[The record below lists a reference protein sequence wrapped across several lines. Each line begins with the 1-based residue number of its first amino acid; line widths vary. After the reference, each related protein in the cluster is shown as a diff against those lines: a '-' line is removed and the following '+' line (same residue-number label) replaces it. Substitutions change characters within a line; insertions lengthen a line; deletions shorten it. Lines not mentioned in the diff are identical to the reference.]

1 MVNMNKGGDDSL
13 LSTMPFLAH
22 ESPRPGQL
30 EMIQDGINA
39 LEKGNFHLAAA
50 PTGIGKTAASLAA
63 ALQVA
68 SLHPQKK
75 TVFFL
80 TSRQTQHRI
89 VVDTVRRINQRRKG
103 MIPVRLVD
111 MVGQAGMCV
120 QPFAKESPLVFSLLC
135 SQARKTRS
143 CKPWI
148 TAAPGLKNRI
158 LASPLHV
165 DELVGISQTHT
176 ENGVPAQTCPWKA
189 AREAVS
195 GADVFVGDYNHLFD
209 EGVRTSSLKAME
221 LELEDII
228 VVVDEAHNLPD
239 RIRMT
244 LEKRLTQTMIRN
256 TQIELEEYS
265 GVLAQAMN
273 RPGGEALS
281 MTHGL
286 AAWAFDVMKA
296 SRPGFVKLF
305 EGLRRSLGHNEEE
318 CEVQVEELLNVL
330 HRACDEVEGVTGQ
343 QHLGAKTS
351 SKHPAVER
359 AVRIHQL
366 RDILSSVDVDMEAGD
381 DGNPMEP
388 NAHKVSEILDCLL
401 RFGSGTALTMVF
413 DTKGKDGRITTHL
426 LDPGLVSKPVFE
438 QSAGALLMSGTL
450 YPPSMYANILGLP
463 PERTTTV
470 AYASPFAAMRRPVLV
485 AKDVTTKYTER
496 SPQNTE
502 AIRAHIQALIDSS
515 PGNVAVFAPSYAM
528 LNDII
533 PEYSAFKGV
542 RRTMR
547 EDRNWTKEDLDQIVD
562 MLLAEKE
569 AGGKILLAGVFGAR
583 LSEGVDYHSG
593 ALDAVACIG
602 IPNSPPSVLS
612 KALKTYAEERF
623 GRNLAWK
630 YTVSQPAVNAILQ
643 AMGRPIRAVGDRAL
657 IVLLDRRVTDRTYTG
672 CFPSDLRM
680 NEASN
685 AQATGAFA
693 RRFFAKVHPDASL
706 NGE

>member
-1 MVNMNKGGDDSL
+1 MSDMNEGSQE
-13 LSTMPFLAH
+13 SVAPHVAFLAH
-22 ESPRPGQL
+22 ETPRPGQL
-30 EMIQDGINA
+30 EMIQDGIRA
-39 LEKGNFHLAAA
+39 LEKRRFHLAAA

-68 SLHPQKK
+68 SVQPQKK

-89 VVDTVRRINQRRKG
+89 VVDTVRSINQRRNG
-103 MIPVRLVD
+103 MAPVRLVD

-135 SQARKTRS
+135 SQARKTRN

-148 TAAPGLKNRI
+148 TAAPGLKRRI

-165 DELVGISQTHT
+165 DELVGITQTHT

-209 EGVRTSSLKAME
+209 DGVRESSLKAMG
-221 LELEDII
+221 LALEDIFI
-228 VVVDEAHNLPD
+228 IVDEAHNLPD

-244 LEKRLTQTMIRN
+244 LEKRLTQTMVRN
-256 TQIELEEYS
+256 AQIELEEYA
-265 GVLAQAMN
+265 GLLAEAMKS
-273 RPGGEALS
+273 PGGEQFAPSQAL
-281 MTHGL
+281 
-286 AAWAFDVMKA
+286 AQWAFDVLKA
-296 SRPGFVKLF
+296 SRSGFVRLF
-305 EGLRRSLGHNEEE
+305 ENLRSSLRGKDEE
-318 CEVQVEELLNVL
+318 CQVAVDDLLNVF
-330 HRACDEVEGVTGQ
+330 HRACDEVAGTTGQ
-343 QHLGAKTS
+343 QQLAATTTT
-351 SKHPAVER
+351 HPAVEV

-366 RDILSSVDVDMEAGD
+366 RDVLSSVDVDMEAGD

-388 NAHKVSEILDCLL
+388 NAHKVAEILDCLL
-401 RFGSGTALTMVF
+401 RFGSTSALTMVY

-426 LDPGLVSKPVFE
+426 LDPGLVSQPVFE

-463 PERTTTV
+463 ENRTTAV
-470 AYASPFAAMRRPVLV
+470 AYPSPFAAMRRPVLV
-485 AKDVTTKYTER
+485 ATDVTTKYTER
-496 SPQNTE
+496 SPENTA
-502 AIRAHIQALIDSS
+502 AIRNHIQALINAS

-528 LNDII
+528 LNEIVL
-533 PEYSAFKGV
+533 EGHFTGV
-542 RRTMR
+542 RRVLGEQR
-547 EDRNWTKEDLDQIVD
+547 DWTKADLDQIVD
-562 MLLAEKE
+562 TLLAEKA

-612 KALKTYAEERF
+612 TSLKTYAEDRF
-623 GRNLAWK
+623 GRNLAWR
-630 YTVSQPAVNAILQ
+630 YTVSQPAINAILQ
-643 AMGRPIRAVGDRAL
+643 AMGRPIRSVGDRAL
-657 IVLLDRRVTDRTYTG
+657 ILLLDRRVTERTYTT
-672 CFPSDLRM
+672 CFPADLRM
-680 NEASN
+680 NESGEPN
-685 AQATGAFA
+685 TTLRFA
-693 RRFFAKVHPDASL
+693 KRFFARVHRDGSMA
-706 NGE
+706 EE

>member
-1 MVNMNKGGDDSL
+1 MLCMNTGDQ
-13 LSTMPFLAH
+13 STAGAPLQFLAH

-30 EMIQDGINA
+30 EMIHDGIKALTNA
-39 LEKGNFHLAAA
+39 NFHLAAA

-68 SLHPQKK
+68 SEHSQKK

-103 MIPVRLVD
+103 MTPVRLVD

-135 SQARKTRS
+135 SQHRKTRS

-148 TAAPGLKNRI
+148 TPAPGLKQRI

-165 DELVGISQTHT
+165 DELVGISRTHT

-209 EGVRTSSLKAME
+209 DGVRDSSLKAMG
-221 LELEDII
+221 LSLDDII
-228 VVVDEAHNLPD
+228 IVVDEAHNLPD

-256 TQIELEEYS
+256 AAIELEEFA
-265 GVLAQAMN
+265 GVLAQGMN
-273 RPGGEALS
+273 APGGESLA
-281 MTHGL
+281 MTHAL
-286 AAWAFDVMKA
+286 AQWAFDVMKA
-296 SRPGFVKLF
+296 SRGGFVKLF
-305 EGLRRSLGHNEEE
+305 ESLRRKATGREEE
-318 CEVQVEELLNVL
+318 CQVEVDEVLTVL
-330 HRACDEVEGVTGQ
+330 HRACDEVDGTAGQ
-343 QHLGAKTS
+343 QSLNEPRK
-351 SKHPAVER
+351 ER
-359 AVRIHQL
+359 IVDVAARVHQL
-366 RDILSSVDVDMEAGD
+366 RDVLASVDVDMEAGD

-388 NAHKVSEILDCLL
+388 NAHKVAEILDCLL
-401 RFGSGTALTMVF
+401 RFGSSSALTMVF
-413 DTKGKDGRITTHL
+413 DTKGRDGRITTHL
-426 LDPGLVSKPVFE
+426 LDPGLVSQPVFE
-438 QSAGALLMSGTL
+438 KSAGAVLMSGTL

-463 PERTTTV
+463 SARTTAV
-470 AYASPFAAMRRPVLV
+470 AYNSPFAAMRRPVLV
-485 AKDVTTKYTER
+485 ARDVTTKYTER
-496 SPQNTE
+496 SPENTQ
-502 AIRAHIQALIDSS
+502 AIRQHLQALIDAS

-528 LNDII
+528 LNEIVG
-533 PEYSAFKGV
+533 EGRFHGV
-542 RRTMR
+542 RVMTEQR
-547 EDRNWTKEDLDQIVD
+547 EWTKEDLDQIVD
-562 MLLAEKE
+562 TLLMEKQ

-612 KALKTYAEERF
+612 KALKTYAEDRF
-623 GRNLAWK
+623 GRDLAWK
-630 YTVSQPAVNAILQ
+630 YTVSQPAINAILQ

-657 IVLLDRRVTDRTYTG
+657 IVLLDRRVTDRTYTT
-672 CFPSDLRM
+672 CFPEDLRM
-680 NEASN
+680 NEASD
-685 AQATGAFA
+685 AVATGQFA
-693 RRFFAKVHPDASL
+693 RRFFARVHRDAAL
-706 NGE
+706 DEQ

>member
-1 MVNMNKGGDDSL
+1 MADMNEGAQDSL
-13 LSTMPFLAH
+13 APHMTFLAH
-22 ESPRPGQL
+22 ATPRPGQL
-30 EMIQDGINA
+30 EMIQDGIRA
-39 LEKGNFHLAAA
+39 LERGYFHLAAA

-63 ALQVA
+63 ALQVV
-68 SLHPQKK
+68 SELPQKK

-89 VVDTVRRINQRRKG
+89 VVDTVRQINQRRKG
-103 MIPVRLVD
+103 MTPVRLVD

-135 SQARKTRS
+135 SQARKSRS

-148 TAAPGLKNRI
+148 TSAPGLKRRI

-165 DELVGISQTHT
+165 DELVGITQTHT

-209 EGVRTSSLKAME
+209 DGVRDSSLKAMG
-221 LELEDII
+221 LSLEDII
-228 VVVDEAHNLPD
+228 IIVDEAHNLPD

-256 TQIELEEYS
+256 AQIELEEYA

-273 RPGGEALS
+273 APGGETLGIAQ
-281 MTHGL
+281 GL
-286 AAWAFDVMKA
+286 AQWAFEVLKA
-296 SRPGFVKLF
+296 SRAGFVALF
-305 EGLRRSLGHNEEE
+305 ERLRSSATGKDEE
-318 CEVQVEELLNVL
+318 CEVSTDDLLKVF
-330 HRACDEVEGVTGQ
+330 HRACDEVEGTIGQ
-343 QHLGAKTS
+343 QQLGAS
-351 SKHPAVER
+351 SGHKHPVVET
-359 AVRIHQL
+359 AVRIHHL
-366 RDILSSVDVDMEAGD
+366 RDVLTGVDVDMEAGD

-388 NAHKVSEILDCLL
+388 NAHKVAEILDCLL
-401 RFGSGTALTMVF
+401 RFGSTSALTMVF

-426 LDPGLVSKPVFE
+426 LDPGLVAQPVFE

-463 PERTTTV
+463 NSRTTSV
-470 AYASPFAAMRRPVLV
+470 AYPSPFAAMRRPVLV
-485 AKDVTTKYTER
+485 ARNVTTKYTER
-496 SPQNTE
+496 SPQNT
-502 AIRAHIQALIDSS
+502 ATIRGHIQALINAS

-528 LNDII
+528 LNEIVL
-533 PEYSAFKGV
+533 EGHFNGV
-542 RRTMR
+542 RVLAENR
-547 EDRNWTKEDLDQIVD
+547 EWTKQDLDQIVD
-562 MLLAEKE
+562 TLLMEKQ

-612 KALKTYAEERF
+612 KALKTYAEDRF
-623 GRNLAWK
+623 GRELAWK
-630 YTVSQPAVNAILQ
+630 YTVSQPAINAILQ
-643 AMGRPIRAVGDRAL
+643 AMGRPIRSVGDRAL
-657 IVLLDRRVTDRTYTG
+657 VLLLDRRVTDRTYTT
-672 CFPSDLRM
+672 CFPSDLKM
-680 NEASN
+680 NEAGDAETTERF
-685 AQATGAFA
+685 AQ
-693 RRFFAKVHPDASL
+693 RFFSRVHRNASL
-706 NGE
+706 SDE

>member
-1 MVNMNKGGDDSL
+1 MNESDSTS
-13 LSTMPFLAH
+13 LSHAMPFLAH
-22 ESPRPGQL
+22 ASPRPGQL
-30 EMIQDGINA
+30 EMIQDGIHA
-39 LEKGNFHLAAA
+39 LEQGGFHLAAA

-89 VVDTVRRINQRRKG
+89 VVDTVRRINQRRSG
-103 MIPVRLVD
+103 SMPVRLVD

-120 QPFAKESPLVFSLLC
+120 QPFAKESPLVFSLMC

-148 TAAPGLKNRI
+148 TPAPGLKKRI

-165 DELVGISQTHT
+165 DELVGISRTHT
-176 ENGVPAQTCPWKA
+176 ENGAPAQTCPWKA

-209 EGVRTSSLKAME
+209 EGVRTSSLKAMD
-221 LELEDII
+221 LSLEDII

-256 TQIELEEYS
+256 TQIELEEYA
-265 GVLAQAMN
+265 GVLAQAMKA
-273 RPGGEALS
+273 PGGEALS
-281 MTHGL
+281 LSHDL
-286 AAWAFDVMKA
+286 AAWAFDVLKS
-296 SRPGFVKLF
+296 SRAGFVALF
-305 EGLRRSLGHNEEE
+305 DGLRRSLGHDAEE
-318 CEVQVEELLNVL
+318 CEVGVEDILNVL
-330 HRACDEVEGVTGQ
+330 QRACDEVDGVVGQ
-343 QHLGAKTS
+343 QSLHNSNA
-351 SKHPAVER
+351 SKQPTVDK
-359 AVRIHQL
+359 AVRMHQL
-366 RDILSSVDVDMEAGD
+366 RDVLSSVDVDMEAGD

-388 NAHKVSEILDCLL
+388 NAHKVAEILDCLI
-401 RFGSGTALTMVF
+401 RFGSSTALTMVF

-426 LDPGLVSKPVFE
+426 LDPGLVSQPVFE
-438 QSAGALLMSGTL
+438 QSAGAILMSGTL

-463 PERTTTV
+463 GKRTRAV
-470 AYASPFAAMRRPVLV
+470 AYDSPFAAMRRPVLV
-485 AKDVTTKYTER
+485 ARDVTTKYTER

-502 AIRAHIQALIDSS
+502 AIRAHIQALIDAS

-533 PEYSAFKGV
+533 PEFNAFKGV

-547 EDRNWTKEDLDQIVD
+547 EDRTWTKEDLDQIVD
-562 MLLAEKE
+562 TLLAEK
-569 AGGKILLAGVFGAR
+569 ASGGKILLAGVFGAR

-612 KALKTYAEERF
+612 KALKAYAEERF

-657 IVLLDRRVTDRTYTG
+657 IVLLDKRVTDRTYTG
-672 CFPSDLRM
+672 CFPTDLRM
-680 NEASN
+680 NEASD
-685 AQATGAFA
+685 AQATASFA
-693 RRFFAKVHPDASL
+693 RRFFAKVHPDSTL
-706 NGE
+706 NDE